1 MQRISGNAL
10 PPMKQGARGEE
21 TPLLLLARRIRQEQG
36 AEQVK
41 AFLAAMEPFSAP
53 NEIKRIGEDF
63 GIPYENIEAARAR
76 SLPPQERR
84 QQDKSAEALGNLGM
98 LMKLMPLMRG
108 GAPDAAS
115 LMSLLGGMNDR
126 K

>member
-1 MQRISGNAL
+1 MQRIPGNAL
-10 PPMKQGARGEE
+10 PPMKEGAKGEE
-21 TPLLLLARRIRQEQG
+21 TPLLLLARRIRREQG

-41 AFLAAMEPFSAP
+41 AFLAAMEPFFAP

-63 GIPYENIEAARAR
+63 GIPYESIEAARTSTRPAETKR
-76 SLPPQERR
+76 PQERT
-84 QQDKSAEALGNLGM
+84 AEGLGNLGM
-98 LMKLMPLMRG
+98 LMKLMPLLRG

-115 LMSLLGGMNDR
+115 LMSLLGGMNER

>member
-1 MQRISGNAL
+1 MQRLSGNAL
-10 PPMKQGARGEE
+10 PPMKRGTAGEE
-21 TPLLLLARRIRQEQG
+21 TPLLLLARRIRREQG

-63 GIPYENIEAARAR
+63 GIPYESIEAARAR
-76 SLPPQERR
+76 TRPAEVKRPQER
-84 QQDKSAEALGNLGM
+84 SADGLGNLGM
-98 LMKLMPLMRG
+98 LMKLMPLLRG

-115 LMSLLGGMNDR
+115 LMSLLGGMNER